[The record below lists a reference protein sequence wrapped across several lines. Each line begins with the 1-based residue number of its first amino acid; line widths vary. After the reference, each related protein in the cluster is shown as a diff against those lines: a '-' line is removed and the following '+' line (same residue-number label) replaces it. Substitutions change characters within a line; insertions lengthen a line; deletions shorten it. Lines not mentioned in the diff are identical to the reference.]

1 MFRQMAIRFL
11 ACPDSLGDIRAGFGA
26 ARQTPCFKQSSAWQA
41 EKPAWCAFLLHV
53 ANACVRHM
61 SAPLM
66 SSTLRMGFLGPS
78 SCPGAGYGCRASSS
92 PAGAGRTA
100 ALRPSLADFGHVP
113 EGAAAQAGI
122 GEFAVAVR
130 ADGVARLA
138 RARPGSP
145 GGRGSFAAPLHCR
158 WVPVLSSGEWVAPPS
173 QEFVAFPRVAP
184 AVWGRALLCDW
195 GRRSFPLDAE
205 VFTARRRKL
214 LEYRGVGRDG
224 SGPKRRL
231 RSAKKNFLIPF
242 RL

>member
-1 MFRQMAIRFL
+1 MAIRFL

-41 EKPAWCAFLLHV
+41 EKLAWCAFLLHV

-92 PAGAGRTA
+92 LAGAGRTTS
-100 ALRPSLADFGHVP
+100 LRPPLAGFGNVP
-113 EGAAAQAGI
+113 EGAAAQAEI

-138 RARPGSP
+138 RARPGSA
-145 GGRGSFAAPLHCR
+145 GELGSVAAQLQRR
-158 WVPVLSSGEWVAPPS
+158 WAPVQSSGEWVVSPS
-173 QEFVAFPRVAP
+173 QEFVALPQVAP
-184 AVWGRALLCDW
+184 AVWGRVLLCDW
-195 GRRSFPLDAE
+195 GRRSCLLDAE

-231 RSAKKNFLIPF
+231 RSAKKNF
-242 RL
+242 